1 MPEVDPTMGE
11 PEKPPSR
18 LEQIKYYTS
27 LFLGALAIVCV
38 FGFLFLVPFVLD
50 PAISTMMHQFV
61 RDPVHCKVTDYTLRY
76 GKSNCSWASCK
87 EGCTA
92 EIFKCHQIRVS
103 YTPKIGFI
111 ENKTLSD
118 FQESD
123 WAHLTRME
131 KETNAETGEVTE
143 SFVDD
148 TPLLINIKGCGYP
161 PNIVCD
167 DYADKY
173 NNFSIDGVTFPC
185 YYSQMNPWIVLS
197 KYNEDEEVTNI
208 AYSLLIP
215 NLLFILSLV
224 VLVYWYCPYC
234 QAKCRQYEQADMDM
248 DSDDEDGNK

>member
-1 MPEVDPTMGE
+1 MGE

-50 PAISTMMHQFV
+50 PAISTIMHQFV
-61 RDPVHCKVTDYTLRY
+61 TEPVHCNVSSYELRY
-76 GKSNCSWASCK
+76 GKSNCTWASCK

-92 EIFKCHQIRVS
+92 EIFKCHQIRVN
-103 YTPKIGFI
+103 YTPLVSFTDSVQWDTIK
-111 ENKTLSD
+111 
-118 FQESD
+118 QED
-123 WAHLTRME
+123 WAHLTRVE
-131 KETNAETGEVTE
+131 RILDQTTGEPTGEEMV
-143 SFVDD
+143 VYD

-161 PNIVCD
+161 PEVNCD
-167 DYADKY
+167 QYAEF
-173 NNFSIDGVTFPC
+173 FSNQSELGLTFPC
-185 YYSQMNPWIVLS
+185 HYSKMNPWVVLS
-197 KYNEDEEVTNI
+197 AYNEDEVITSI

-234 QAKCRQYEQADMDM
+234 QAKCKNYQQADLD
-248 DSDDEDGNK
+248 DNSDDEDGDR

>member
-1 MPEVDPTMGE
+1 MGE

-27 LFLGALAIVCV
+27 LFLGALAIVCI

-61 RDPVHCKVTDYTLRY
+61 TKPVHCRVTDYSLRY
-76 GKSNCSWASCK
+76 GKSNCTWASCK

-92 EIFKCHQIRVS
+92 EIFKCHQIRVT
-103 YTPKIGFI
+103 YAPKLLFT
-111 ENKTLSD
+111 ESRDVAD
-118 FQESD
+118 FAESD

-131 KETNAETGEVTE
+131 KETVAETGAVRERYVE
-143 SFVDD
+143 D

-161 PNIVCD
+161 PTIVCD
-167 DYADKY
+167 DYAETY
-173 NNFSIDGVTFPC
+173 SNYSLDGATFPC

-197 KYNEDEEVTNI
+197 QYSEDEEVINI

-215 NLLFILSLV
+215 NLLFLVSLV

-234 QAKCRQYEQADMDM
+234 QARCRHYERTDEADL
-248 DSDDEDGNK
+248 E